1 MHLQS
6 RRRILLGTLAW
17 TASAACLAQT
27 PPAFPTKPVTLIV
40 PYAAGGLTDVLA
52 RVVAP
57 ALAEKWGQNVLVD
70 NRSGAGTVIG
80 TAAAARAPGDGHTL
94 LMTAF
99 GYTGNQL
106 MVKNLPYD
114 PKALTPLAMLAESP
128 SILYVS
134 ARLPVNSV
142 AELIA
147 YGKANPGKLSFASS
161 GNASSPHIAAEM
173 FAGQAGLQIVH
184 VPYRGN
190 GPAITDLVGGQVD
203 ALFDSPATMVH
214 VASGKLKALGI
225 GSQAP
230 NARAPGVPPISQLG
244 IPALANFSAGGWFG
258 MFVPTATPQALQQRL
273 HADIRAVLET
283 REVREGLSK
292 AGVDPRVMTQP
303 EFAAYLKHD
312 LEYWGPII
320 RERNIRID

>member
-1 MHLQS
+1 MQTTH
-6 RRRILLGTLAW
+6 RRRLLLA
-17 TASAACLAQT
+17 ALAMGLGSAALAQT

-40 PYAAGGLTDVLA
+40 PYVAGGLTDILA
-52 RVVAP
+52 RVLAP
-57 ALAEKWGQNVLVD
+57 ALTEKWGQNVLVD
-70 NRSGAGTVIG
+70 NRAGGGTVIG

-114 PKALTPLAMLAESP
+114 PKALTPLAMVAESP

-134 ARLPVNSV
+134 ARLPVNSL

-190 GPAITDLVGGQVD
+190 GPAINDLVGGQVD
-203 ALFDSPATMVH
+203 ALFDSPATMQH
-214 VASGKLKALGI
+214 VATGKLKALGI
-225 GSQAP
+225 GSQTP
-230 NARAPGVPPISQLG
+230 NPRAPGVVPISQQG
-244 IPALANFSAGGWFG
+244 IPALATFSAGGWFG
-258 MFVPTATPQALQQRL
+258 MFVPTATPQAIQLKLQ
-273 HADIRAVLET
+273 ADVRAVLET
-283 REVREGLSK
+283 REVREGLGK

-303 EFAAYLKHD
+303 EFAAYLQHD
-312 LEYWGPII
+312 LAYWGPII